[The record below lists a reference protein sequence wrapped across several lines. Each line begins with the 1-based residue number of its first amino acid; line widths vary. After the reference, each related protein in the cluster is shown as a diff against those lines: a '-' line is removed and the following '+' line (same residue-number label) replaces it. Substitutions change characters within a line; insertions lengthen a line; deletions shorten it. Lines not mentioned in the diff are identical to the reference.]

1 MTVLTAPDRKTLS
14 PANMF
19 VDRIS
24 SQFSS
29 NLIIGNPFKITS
41 LINLALIIYFLLFS
55 IHPLSTVYQ
64 PFITEFLSVSVKVT
78 RTSIQINGGNIS
90 VRTPLQYLTDGG
102 MEAEG
107 ESRLIA

>member
-1 MTVLTAPDRKTLS
+1 MMTVVTAPDRKTLS

-29 NLIIGNPFKITS
+29 NLIIGNPFKI
-41 LINLALIIYFLLFS
+41 INLALIIYFLLFS

>member
-1 MTVLTAPDRKTLS
+1 
-14 PANMF
+14 MF

-29 NLIIGNPFKITS
+29 NLIIGNPFKI
-41 LINLALIIYFLLFS
+41 INLALIIYFLLFS

>member
-29 NLIIGNPFKITS
+29 NLIIGNPFKI
-41 LINLALIIYFLLFS
+41 INLALIIYFLLFS

>member
-1 MTVLTAPDRKTLS
+1 MTVVTAPDRKTLS

-29 NLIIGNPFKITS
+29 NLIIGNPFKI
-41 LINLALIIYFLLFS
+41 INLTLIIYFLLFS

>member
-1 MTVLTAPDRKTLS
+1 MTVVTAPDRKTLS

-29 NLIIGNPFKITS
+29 NLIIGNPFKI
-41 LINLALIIYFLLFS
+41 INLALIIYFLLFS

>member
-1 MTVLTAPDRKTLS
+1 MMTVLTAPDRKTLS

-29 NLIIGNPFKITS
+29 NLIIGNPFKI
-41 LINLALIIYFLLFS
+41 INLALIIYFLLFS

>member
-1 MTVLTAPDRKTLS
+1 
-14 PANMF
+14 MF

-29 NLIIGNPFKITS
+29 NLIIGNPLEI
-41 LINLALIIYFLLFS
+41 INFGLIIYFLLFS
-55 IHPLSTVYQ
+55 IHPLSTVYLQ

-90 VRTPLQYLTDGG
+90 VRTPLQYLTDGW
-102 MEAEG
+102 MESEG
-107 ESRLIA
+107 ESRLIG

>member
-1 MTVLTAPDRKTLS
+1 MMTVPTAPDRKTLS

-29 NLIIGNPFKITS
+29 NLIIGNPFKI
-41 LINLALIIYFLLFS
+41 INLALIIYFLLFS

>member
-1 MTVLTAPDRKTLS
+1 MTVPTAPDRKTLS

-29 NLIIGNPFKITS
+29 NLIIGNPFKI
-41 LINLALIIYFLLFS
+41 INLALIIYFLLFS